1 MSNFLRFKMVGQN
14 TPVGPLCYTK
24 YPGLLRVNHYYLS
37 YFLDGSDIG
46 ALFEGGTLFKGGT
59 LFEGGTL
66 FFQKHQKWD
75 IIQGG
80 TLFKTG
86 TLFK

>member
-1 MSNFLRFKMVGQN
+1 MQN
-14 TPVGPLCYTK
+14 CLQNKTS
-24 YPGLLRVNHYYLS
+24 LS
-37 YFLDGSDIG
+37 FIFLDGSDIG
-46 ALFEGGTLFKGGT
+46 PLFEGGTLFKGGT
-59 LFEGGTL
+59 LFEDGTL

>member
-1 MSNFLRFKMVGQN
+1 MLIIHILGRVLHI
-14 TPVGPLCYTK
+14 GPLFK
-24 YPGLLRVNHYYLS
+24 G
-37 YFLDGSDIG
+37 
-46 ALFEGGTLFKGGT
+46 ETLFKDGT

-66 FFQKHQKWD
+66 FFQKKQKWD

-80 TLFKTG
+80 TLFKTE